1 MELKEDIVVTPHPPR
16 ASVKIPDNESRSLD
30 KRLAAAQKDLPSA
43 CGRREIFGI
52 EITFCS

>member
-1 MELKEDIVVTPHPPR
+1 MELKEDIVVTPHSPR

-52 EITFCS
+52 ETTFCS